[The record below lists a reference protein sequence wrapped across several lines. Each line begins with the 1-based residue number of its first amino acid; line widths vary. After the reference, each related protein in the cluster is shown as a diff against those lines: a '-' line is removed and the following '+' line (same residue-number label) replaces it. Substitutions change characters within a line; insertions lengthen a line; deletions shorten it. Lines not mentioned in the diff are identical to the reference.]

1 MIDKIITLKNE
12 KEYVILDKC
21 SYNNEDYYFACE
33 LLNEKPT
40 ENFKILQIYEKN
52 QKKVVKLIE
61 DNEIIKKVC
70 SILDK

>member
-1 MIDKIITLKNE
+1 MIDKIITLKNG
-12 KEYVILDKC
+12 KEYVIIDKC
-21 SYNNEDYYFACE
+21 SYYNEDYYFACE
-33 LLNEKPT
+33 LLNKEPT

-52 QKKVVKLIE
+52 QKKVVKLIK

>member
-1 MIDKIITLKNE
+1 MIDKIITLKIE

-40 ENFKILQIYEKN
+40 ENFKILKIY
-52 QKKVVKLIE
+52 
-61 DNEIIKKVC
+61 
-70 SILDK
+70 